1 MADGPPLRIALLT
14 HSVNPRGGVVH
25 TLELAAALH
34 ARGHRV
40 TVFAPAQ
47 AGQCFFRAVPH
58 AVGLVPVGPPPPAL
72 ADMVADR
79 IDAFERHLRP
89 LVADFDVL
97 HAHDGIGGNALAHLA
112 DAGLIRGFVRTVHH
126 LDEFTD
132 PRLDAWQ
139 RRAVASAQQLLCVSA
154 TWVTQLRE
162 QFGRDAALVG
172 NGVDLQRYTR
182 PPDQHDAALAA
193 RLGLRP
199 DVPRWL
205 LVGGVEERKNSVRV
219 LQAFLQLRT
228 LWPQAQLIVAGGAS
242 LLDHG
247 AAAAEFSAQL
257 AAAGISPGP
266 GQAVVMTGP
275 LPDAEMPA
283 LFRGASA
290 LAMPSL
296 REGFG
301 LVVLEAL
308 ACGTPVVV
316 SGRPPFTEYLGDSVA
331 AGHALYAD
339 PLSVP
344 SIAGAMRR
352 AVEAPRRAELARA
365 VPAVCHHYSWAA
377 SAKRHVELYRA
388 GVDAC
393 AVATAF
399 AASA

>member
-1 MADGPPLRIALLT
+1 
-14 HSVNPRGGVVH
+14 
-25 TLELAAALH
+25 
-34 ARGHRV
+34 
-40 TVFAPAQ
+40 
-47 AGQCFFRAVPH
+47 
-58 AVGLVPVGPPPPAL
+58 
-72 ADMVADR
+72 
-79 IDAFERHLRP
+79 
-89 LVADFDVL
+89 
-97 HAHDGIGGNALAHLA
+97 
-112 DAGLIRGFVRTVHH
+112 
-126 LDEFTD
+126 
-132 PRLDAWQ
+132 
-139 RRAVASAQQLLCVSA
+139 
-154 TWVTQLRE
+154 
-162 QFGRDAALVG
+162 
-172 NGVDLQRYTR
+172 
-182 PPDQHDAALAA
+182 
-193 RLGLRP
+193 
-199 DVPRWL
+199 
-205 LVGGVEERKNSVRV
+205 
-219 LQAFLQLRT
+219 
-228 LWPQAQLIVAGGAS
+228 
-242 LLDHG
+242 
-247 AAAAEFSAQL
+247 
-257 AAAGISPGP
+257 
-266 GQAVVMTGP
+266 VVMTGP